1 MHMNLI
7 LLLLNRQVISD
18 IFQLHGLQHV
28 RLPCPSLSPGIC
40 WNSCPFSRWCHST
53 IPSSV
58 TSFASCPQSFPAS
71 GSFKWVSSSHHV
83 AKALEFQLQ
92 HQSFQWILRT
102 DFLRIDWFNL
112 LAVRGTLRSL
122 LQHHS
127 SKASILR
134 HSAFLMVQLSH
145 PHVTTGKTIALTIRN
160 FVGKVMSL
168 LYNMLSIFVITV
180 LPRSKCLW
188 WTWVWANSGR

>member
-71 GSFKWVSSSHHV
+71 GSFPMNQFFTSGGQSIGASASALILPVSI
-83 AKALEFQLQ
+83 Q
-92 HQSFQWILRT
+92 
-102 DFLRIDWFNL
+102 DWFHLRLTSLTPL
-112 LAVRGTLRSL
+112 LSEGLSGVF
-122 LQHHS
+122 S
-127 SKASILR
+127 S
-134 HSAFLMVQLSH
+134 
-145 PHVTTGKTIALTIRN
+145 TT
-160 FVGKVMSL
+160 VGKHKFFGVQSSL
-168 LYNMLSIFVITV
+168 W
-180 LPRSKCLW
+180 SKSHIHTQLLEKP
-188 WTWVWANSGR
+188 